1 MLCIHGSGRNF
12 YTPATANMANDLR
25 NRGYAA
31 LTLNTRGHDTVW
43 VDRQTGVA
51 EGNAYEILDTGRQDL
66 RAGIDYLASREY
78 RRIGIL
84 GHSMGAVKVAYYAA
98 TENDDRVAA
107 VVPVSPVRLS
117 CSYYLE
123 SADAEEFRGNLETA
137 DRMEAEGRA
146 LNLFYVDFP
155 IKEMFSAAAY
165 LDKHGPLE
173 RYNIIQHAPN
183 IRGSAVRAVRLAG
196 NPHPP
201 AGRSAGHGHRRR
213 QQSTGRVPGTGRR
226 QPLADQHDAGGR
238 RRCTGLAGVPV
249 HRRRIG
255 GRRRRL
261 IPMTDPARGPISVVP
276 IGYVRSGFSSYAP
289 SDEMRRRA
297 VHHRGVPGVCRR
309 PDGTGTR

>member
-1 MLCIHGSGRNF
+1 MLVDLIRLTAADGMELDGAYFEPAPDANPGGPIDAVLCIHGSGRAF

-51 EGNAYEILDTGRQDL
+51 EGNAYEILDTGKQDL
-66 RAGIDYLASREY
+66 RAGIDYLARLGY

-98 TENDDRVAA
+98 TEADDRVAA
-107 VVPVSPVRLS
+107 VIPVSPVRLS

-123 SADAEEFRGNLETA
+123 SDDAEEFRTNLETA

-146 LNLFYVDFP
+146 LDLFYVDFP

-173 RYNIIQHAPN
+173 RYNVIQHAPN
-183 IRGSAVRAVRLAG
+183 IRVPMFVLSGSLETHTRLLDVPQDMVTAAVNSPRAEYLVLEGGNHSLTNMMPEAGAAVLDWLA
-196 NPHPP
+196 
-201 AGRSAGHGHRRR
+201 SL
-213 QQSTGRVPGTGRR
+213 ST
-226 QPLADQHDAGGR
+226 
-238 RRCTGLAGVPV
+238 AGVSAAAA
-249 HRRRIG
+249 
-255 GRRRRL
+255 
-261 IPMTDPARGPISVVP
+261 D
-276 IGYVRSGFSSYAP
+276 
-289 SDEMRRRA
+289 
-297 VHHRGVPGVCRR
+297 
-309 PDGTGTR
+309 